1 MFSSILRLGII
12 LPAFITAV
20 LASPV
25 QLNRRDISS
34 KLLDDF
40 SLHAQFAVLAACDQ
54 NINGTRGELSCD
66 QGPCD
71 LVQAHDTEIIDN
83 YHRTDN
89 ATGYIALDHT
99 RKSIIVT
106 FRGTITI
113 ADGDA
118 DKNIW
123 PKVHLP
129 EFCKNCYGHAGFW
142 TYWKS
147 AEDQVVSRLQ
157 QATKDNPDYSIA
169 VAGHSLGGAV
179 STLAGTALRQKGFTL
194 DIWTFGSPQ
203 VGNPELA
210 QFITEQRKPVSVYRA
225 TNYRDGIPALPGRLL
240 HYRHPSPEYWI
251 NQMSGHK
258 VTTDVVEVIEGID
271 NTSGNQ
277 DHHDFGLNDNHGWY
291 FGNVSVCAVSADQG
305 K

>member
-12 LPAFITAV
+12 LPAFIMAV
-20 LASPV
+20 LATPV

-40 SLHAQFAVLAACDQ
+40 SLHAQFAFLARCDQ
-54 NINGTRGELSCD
+54 NINGTRGKLSCD

-83 YHRTDN
+83 YHRIDN

-106 FRGTITI
+106 FRGTVSN
-113 ADGDA
+113 ADGEA
-118 DKNIW
+118 DQHFLTTY
-123 PKVHLP
+123 VP
-129 EFCKNCYGHAGFW
+129 EFCEKCQVHQGFW
-142 TYWKS
+142 AYWKS
-147 AEDQVVSRLQ
+147 AEEQVVSRLE
-157 QATKDNPDYSIA
+157 QATKENPDYSIA

-179 STLAGTALRQKGFTL
+179 ATLAGTALRQKGFTL

-203 VGNPELA
+203 VGSIELA

-240 HYRHPSPEYWI
+240 GYRHPSPEFWI
-251 NQMSGHK
+251 NQTSGHK
-258 VTTDVVEVIEGID
+258 VTTDVVKVIEGIE

-277 DHHDFGLNDNHGWY
+277 DHHDWGYNANHDWY
-291 FGNVSVCAVSADQG
+291 FGTVNICAESVDQG